1 MTTCRQEAGFV
12 YAAARSATIGAMQSA
27 DRSVK
32 DLWQRALGMHSSFSE
47 HFKRPPDAHSYTA
60 AMESCARGGQWQMA
74 AELMRQLH
82 SATSPF
88 QRRDDESL
96 AVGSGL
102 TLQACA
108 EANRWREALVLLVDV
123 QVRRLQAHIAMYDA
137 ALASCETGPQSKG
150 DVNEGLWQLAAN
162 LLTLARR
169 QGIRS
174 NPFMLR
180 AAVSACKQAKA
191 WEQALRLLQE
201 ALASSTCPH
210 DSHYTAALAACE
222 RASSWRWSLLLVS
235 SEMPRLGLE
244 AGDGHSLTPRL
255 VALGQSGAWQG
266 ALWHLL
272 RARQGGLRLDATACA
287 AAVSA
292 AAGSGQAGAGSAASG
307 GSWQQAVS
315 LLIGLCR
322 LEDGRKEEDALS
334 VAMVSSYAYNNAVT
348 ACGRS
353 MRWQAAV
360 AVASMLSSRG
370 LQVGVVECSATLSA
384 CQHGKQWARASNL
397 LRAAVRRG
405 GLEPAEAAYNV
416 ALATLDRVAGKWE
429 MAFALGNDLLHRGQV
444 SSSVTQN
451 TLLAAC
457 ARASRWEAAL
467 GLLLS
472 KLRPAGHDSKEQSRW
487 LQWQSLPQQ
496 QPQQQEEQQQPQP
509 QQPQPQQQ
517 QLQQWPN
524 DIAFG
529 TVMDCLDRGGQPAL
543 ALHLLHEMRR
553 LFLQPNPVVLG
564 AAISSCSR
572 SCRWEHAMVLL
583 KQMHRHGPRPDAHHL
598 SAAVAALGRAHHWQ
612 RSVQLLAEA
621 RQGRDSLPLPGD
633 VAYGSAINGCGKA
646 HAWSWALQV
655 LQQLSSQSEPPEL
668 LRPAAAG
675 GGGGGV
681 AALSKARPKRRLSL
695 AVYGAAL
702 YACERANQAQAALAV
717 LEEARAASAEPDAVM
732 YRQVLEVCERNA
744 VAGGRSPSLQTQEAA
759 QLLLRMRHELTA
771 GLRPVNSVS
780 GAGARNGSS
789 RRTDAGQEIDGQ
801 PVKYRYADPVNKV
814 KANEASLLAE
824 NEELRKRAAALDV
837 AVRQLQEQQ
846 TSQQESASEEATA
859 HEASLLAENE
869 ELRRRAVSL
878 EAAVRQ
884 LQELQTSQQ
893 ESASEE
899 ANLATAHE
907 SSLLAENEEL
917 RRRAVS
923 LEAAVRQLKELQT
936 SQQESAS
943 EEANLATAHEA
954 SLLAENEELR
964 KRAAALDVAV
974 RQLQEQQ
981 TSQQESASEEAKA
994 HESSLLAENEELRK
1008 RAAALDVAVRQLQ
1021 EQQTSQQELASEE
1034 AEAHESSLL
1043 AENEEL
1049 RKRAA
1054 ALDVEVRQLQEQQ
1067 TSQQELASE
1076 EAGMRLAVNTHR
1088 EALVVLVRE
1097 GKEHEASLL
1106 AENKELRKR
1115 AASLEAAV
1123 RQLQE
1128 LQSSQQVEASQ
1139 EAHPP
1144 QCSTLL
1150 LLLRLLI
1157 FLFFLKK
1164 KQI

>member
-1 MTTCRQEAGFV
+1 
-12 YAAARSATIGAMQSA
+12 
-27 DRSVK
+27 
-32 DLWQRALGMHSSFSE
+32 
-47 HFKRPPDAHSYTA
+47 
-60 AMESCARGGQWQMA
+60 
-74 AELMRQLH
+74 
-82 SATSPF
+82 
-88 QRRDDESL
+88 
-96 AVGSGL
+96 
-102 TLQACA
+102 
-108 EANRWREALVLLVDV
+108 
-123 QVRRLQAHIAMYDA
+123 
-137 ALASCETGPQSKG
+137 
-150 DVNEGLWQLAAN
+150 
-162 LLTLARR
+162 
-169 QGIRS
+169 
-174 NPFMLR
+174 
-180 AAVSACKQAKA
+180 
-191 WEQALRLLQE
+191 
-201 ALASSTCPH
+201 
-210 DSHYTAALAACE
+210 
-222 RASSWRWSLLLVS
+222 LVS

-384 CQHGKQWARASNL
+384 CQHGKQWARALNL

-429 MAFALGNDLLHRGQV
+429 MAFALGSDLLHRGQV

-543 ALHLLHEMRR
+543 ALHLLHEMRS

-633 VAYGSAINGCGKA
+633 VAYGAAINGCGKA

-732 YRQVLEVCERNA
+732 YRQEPKSANS
-744 VAGGRSPSLQTQEAA
+744 RSCAAA
-759 QLLLRMRHELTA
+759 QTSARGITGDRVEGSWLRDSWEELVLQCLKWRVGTLE
-771 GLRPVNSVS
+771 G
-780 GAGARNGSS
+780 
-789 RRTDAGQEIDGQ
+789 DGQ
-801 PVKYRYADPVNKV
+801 PVKYRYAEPVNKV

-846 TSQQESASEEATA
+846 TSQQELASEEATA

-878 EAAVRQ
+878 EATVRQ

-899 ANLATAHE
+899 ANLA
-907 SSLLAENEEL
+907 
-917 RRRAVS
+917 
-923 LEAAVRQLKELQT
+923 K
-936 SQQESAS
+936 
-943 EEANLATAHEA
+943 AHEA

-964 KRAAALDVAV
+964 KRAAALDFAV

-1034 AEAHESSLL
+1034 AKAHESSLL

-1139 EAHPP
+1139 EANAREAALLSENEELGKQAGALQEGARQMQELQTSQQELASQEVQELGGQVRVLQQASEDEFRTIQRLTSQLRQSELRIEQLELEANQASAPP
-1144 QCSTLL
+1144 PVHEDSAKLVTEIAKLKAQAEDSAKLVTEIAKLKAQVHEKTFAVRRLETQQEKESDGYMTFTQSMIETSASGTLGKFCDMKSAEMIGMGAYGYVFTCL
-1150 LLLRLLI
+1150 DKDQKGKIVVKLQSPRWI
-1157 FLFFLKK
+1157 SVAA
-1164 KQI
+1164 Q